1 MKTPCPAKIK
11 LLLPASLLLALLGTG
26 CAGGVAG
33 PRMDR
38 NLPAGF
44 RTPRQTFTTW
54 VRASLAGDRQAV
66 SACYWSGLGREELR
80 AWLEQNLQPAARGF
94 FRGMQLLQ
102 VEPVTLV
109 EVNFSYRAGDGS
121 VNRGTMVRT
130 RQGWKLQRW

>member
-11 LLLPASLLLALLGTG
+11 LLQAPALLALLIIG
-26 CAGGVAG
+26 CVSRPGGPG
-33 PRMDR
+33 LDR

-44 RTPRQTFTTW
+44 RTPQQTFSSW
-54 VRASLAGDRQAV
+54 VRASLSGNRRTLAN
-66 SACYWSGLGREELR
+66 CYWSGLGPEELR
-80 AWLEQNLQPAARGF
+80 AWLEQNLQPDARRF

-102 VEPVTLV
+102 VQPVTLV

-130 RQGWKLQRW
+130 RKGWKLQRW